1 MNESTST
8 YIAITVGDFR
18 LALPAG
24 AVHGVVTDV
33 LNGEPTP
40 FRGQRLPVIDL
51 AAVFAGKRRLVAPF
65 AVVSSSRGDIVLLGV
80 DRVAHEA
87 LRGTPVA
94 VPKLGLLR
102 PDLFEGALRAP
113 GGLTLILS
121 PRSLIGL

>member
-8 YIAITVGDFR
+8 YIAVTVGAFR
-18 LALPAG
+18 LALPAA

-33 LNGEPTP
+33 LNGEPTS

-51 AAVFAGKRRLVAPF
+51 AAVFAGTRRLVAPF
-65 AVVSSSRGDIVLLGV
+65 AVVTSARGDIVLVGV
-80 DRVAHEA
+80 DRVGHEP
-87 LRGTPVA
+87 LRGNPIA

-102 PDLFEGALRAP
+102 PDLFEGALRGP
-113 GGLTLILS
+113 DGLTLILS